1 MAGCAGVLLW
11 AVMWCCGSEGVLLF
25 WEVCWLEG
33 AFALRSDALCDGAS
47 RTASQTDI
55 SQFEREE
62 ARDALYTDHVNQEEP
77 GKRGTEKMKMK
88 LCSQG
93 YDSTT

>member
-1 MAGCAGVLLW
+1 MACCAGVLLW

-47 RTASQTDI
+47 QPRRQT
-55 SQFEREE
+55 S
-62 ARDALYTDHVNQEEP
+62 HSS
-77 GKRGTEKMKMK
+77 RGRKFVTPCVLIM
-88 LCSQG
+88 
-93 YDSTT
+93 